1 MTNFR
6 MAMIAVAAATAMT
19 GSQALAADASGAL
32 VPGKPAG
39 VYQAQHHHGPSL
51 WLVGGAAALAVVAV
65 AVAVGTS
72 SNSSCSAT
80 ACPSGTTTT
89 STTS

>member
-1 MTNFR
+1 MANFR
-6 MAMIAVAAATAMT
+6 MAMIAVAAAAAMT

-51 WLVGGAAALAVVAV
+51 WLIGGAAAVAVVAV
-65 AVAVGTS
+65 AVAVSTS
-72 SNSSCSAT
+72 SGSSCSAA
-80 ACPSGTTTT
+80 ACPTSTSTGTT
-89 STTS
+89 S